1 MLSKVIFAP
10 FKLVPV
16 PVSETNI
23 PTPFSAVTSISFL
36 FSTFPAPLAN
46 IPEDFLPVT
55 FMFPSLSA
63 VEVASFANIP
73 IPSSANKLIA
83 PLFITSEAA
92 CPNIPTDWRVPT
104 FIVPSLIPFAFS
116 LASIPIFLLS
126 VAVVD
131 SKLITP
137 PVLFVATTSSFVA
150 PDLFVTII
158 PTDSL
163 FLISI
168 FPLFSNFKLEF
179 APVVLSIRPSIA
191 ADFVPLIIIF
201 PIFSPATFL
210 FPAGSS
216 NFTEIPAD
224 SSAIAVIVPLLITV
238 PILEFE

>member
-1 MLSKVIFAP
+1 M
-10 FKLVPV
+10 
-16 PVSETNI
+16 SETNI
-23 PTPFSAVTSISFL
+23 PTPFSAVTLIFLL
-36 FSTFPAPLAN
+36 FSAFPASLAN

-55 FMFPSLSA
+55 FMSPSLSA

-73 IPSSANKLIA
+73 IPFSAIKLIVF
-83 PLFITSEAA
+83 LFITSEAA
-92 CPNIPTDWRVPT
+92 CPNIPTDSRVFT
-104 FIVPSLIPFAFS
+104 CIVPSLIPVAFS

-179 APVVLSIRPSIA
+179 APVVLSIRPSIP
-191 ADFVPLIIIF
+191 ADCVPVIVIVALAIFAPTIFIF
-201 PIFSPATFL
+201 PAASFTF
-210 FPAGSS
+210 A
-216 NFTEIPAD
+216 
-224 SSAIAVIVPLLITV
+224 
-238 PILEFE
+238 